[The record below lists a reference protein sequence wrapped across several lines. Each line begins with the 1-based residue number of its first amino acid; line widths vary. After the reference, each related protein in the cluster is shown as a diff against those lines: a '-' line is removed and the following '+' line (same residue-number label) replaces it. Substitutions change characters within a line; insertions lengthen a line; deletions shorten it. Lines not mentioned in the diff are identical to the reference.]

1 MDAVLQM
8 PELQQPWMDVMKVNL
23 SRYFLLLCALFLT
36 MGLARAGSDYTL
48 STGDL
53 VRVTVY
59 DHADL
64 TTETR
69 VSEAASILFPLV
81 GEVPVGGST
90 ANEAAS
96 RIGKMLEGGGFLKSA
111 QVTLVVLEF
120 KGQEVSALG
129 LVNHPG
135 KFSLQ
140 KSSKLVDILALAG
153 GVAAGGADSL
163 VLLTSQEGRMQ
174 RKEID
179 ILALFENGGD
189 SLNIDI
195 HNNDIFY
202 VPREPRFYVYG
213 EVQRPGVFRLERNM
227 TVVQALSVGGGL
239 TARGTQKGLRVL
251 RRTAGG
257 AMQTLDVQLEYTL
270 KPDDVLYVKESLF

>member
-96 RIGKMLEGGGFLKSA
+96 RIGTMLEGGGFPASTLWSCRLA
-111 QVTLVVLEF
+111 QYQVR
-120 KGQEVSALG
+120 G
-129 LVNHPG
+129 LFADHY
-135 KFSLQ
+135 
-140 KSSKLVDILALAG
+140 AG
-153 GVAAGGADSL
+153 TGCVA
-163 VLLTSQEGRMQ
+163 
-174 RKEID
+174 
-179 ILALFENGGD
+179 
-189 SLNIDI
+189 
-195 HNNDIFY
+195 
-202 VPREPRFYVYG
+202 
-213 EVQRPGVFRLERNM
+213 
-227 TVVQALSVGGGL
+227 
-239 TARGTQKGLRVL
+239 
-251 RRTAGG
+251 
-257 AMQTLDVQLEYTL
+257 
-270 KPDDVLYVKESLF
+270 